1 MAEKKVAL
9 ERIKLTQESV
19 AAIPLVEAGKRY
31 VYDTDQPGFCV
42 RVTPLAKFYAVRIK
56 IGGTEY
62 QRSIAKVTPGITA
75 GMARSK
81 ARTLIGELHN
91 GVDKSR
97 ERREKKRLES
107 VANNDESAPDLTV
120 AEALEDYFTR
130 VTKRTKPLKEST
142 KADYRY
148 ILNNEL
154 VSIKD
159 EPLKNVTRES
169 AERLMA
175 SITENR
181 GVTRAV
187 HGLRLLRA
195 LCKKNPKIVSVGWAD
210 FFPKLP
216 ARETDLRHA
225 DGRLIYSE
233 LLGMGK
239 THPGSVFGL
248 AMLLTGCRPG
258 ELRGVL
264 VGDVDELSGSI
275 LLKDTKNRTDHRVY
289 LSTQAA
295 ALIMPL
301 LKDRDGDPRPTDAA
315 LFQHHGDPRPA
326 FRKVESSLLDQ
337 WLGQRHIT
345 STDFRKLCA
354 ITLTHLGF
362 PHAVVKGVINH
373 KPDSRDVTM
382 TNYIRVPPE
391 DLKRAWQALGDY
403 YSTSAAKVIQLPT
416 PQQAAA

>member
-19 AAIPLVEAGKRY
+19 AAIPLVDSGKRY

-62 QRSIAKVTPGITA
+62 QRSIAKVTPSITA

-81 ARTLIGELHN
+81 ARALIGDLHN

-97 ERREKKRLES
+97 ERREKNKRE
-107 VANNDESAPDLTV
+107 AEEAKAAPVIDMTV
-120 AEALEDYFTR
+120 SDALDDYFTR
-130 VTKRTKPLKEST
+130 VTRKPLKEST
-142 KADYRY
+142 KDDYRY
-148 ILNNEL
+148 ILKNEL
-154 VSIKD
+154 ASIKD
-159 EPLKNVTRES
+159 EPLKSVTRQS

-175 SITENR
+175 KIIEEKGLTR
-181 GVTRAV
+181 GV

-195 LCKKNPKIVSVGWAD
+195 LCRKNPHIVSVDWSG

-216 ARETDLRHA
+216 PRETDLVHA

-233 LLGMGK
+233 LSGMGK
-239 THPGSVFGL
+239 THPGSVFAL

-258 ELRGVL
+258 ELRDAL
-264 VGDVDELSGSI
+264 VSDVDELSCSV

-295 ALIMPL
+295 ALILPL
-301 LKDRDGDPRPTDAA
+301 LKDKDGDPRPADAA
-315 LFQHHGDPRPA
+315 LFQHHGDPRPSY
-326 FRKVESSLLDQ
+326 RKVERNLVEQ
-337 WLGQRHIT
+337 WLGQKHIT
-345 STDFRKLCA
+345 DTDFRKLCTS
-354 ITLTHLGF
+354 TLTHLGF
-362 PHAVVKGVINH
+362 PYPVVKGVVNH
-373 KPDSRDVTM
+373 KPSPQEVTM

-403 YSTSAAKVIQLPT
+403 YATSVAKVIQLPT